1 MGTSEV
7 IMTILE
13 WIAKRAVEAV
23 VMAIVVVTVAL
34 SLLAISGEFG
44 ELERLHGKKYPDHI
58 ITKSK

>member
-1 MGTSEV
+1 MS
-7 IMTILE
+7 ILE
-13 WIAKRAVEAV
+13 WLAKRAVEAV

>member
-23 VMAIVVVTVAL
+23 VMAVVVGTVAL
-34 SLLAISGEFG
+34 SLLAMSGEFG
-44 ELERLHGKKYPDHI
+44 ETVRLNQKRYPDHI

>member
-1 MGTSEV
+1 
-7 IMTILE
+7 MTILE

-44 ELERLHGKKYPDHI
+44 EHERLNGKPYPDS
-58 ITKSK
+58 ITMRR